1 MCAVFGF
8 LDYKGKISNAVLK
21 KLIHYLSVAAEV
33 RGTDATGIAYVRSSG
48 IITYKKPKP
57 AHKVKLFFPRDT
69 RAVIGHTRFTTQGS
83 EKRNCNNH
91 PFEGHCGK
99 EAFALAHNG
108 VLYNDRELRRE
119 QHLPTTPI
127 ETDSYIA
134 VQLLEQGQNL
144 DAENIK
150 RMAELV
156 EGSFVFTILRN
167 DNTLFLVKGSN
178 PLTIYHF
185 PTLGL
190 YVYASTKSILDTAL
204 QKLALPYKFC
214 EIAVSDGDILQI
226 SPDGTLFRSSF
237 AFMDD
242 HCSFS
247 PFYNWDAVD
256 WYHDDAEE
264 LLLEMCSCYG
274 INQEDIKLLLEF
286 GYHYDEIEQ
295 MLMDTAQLTEAL
307 LEIKAV
313 LSIE

>member
-1 MCAVFGF
+1 MNVES
-8 LDYKGKISNAVLK
+8 IK
-21 KLIHYLSVAAEV
+21 K
-33 RGTDATGIAYVRSSG
+33 
-48 IITYKKPKP
+48 
-57 AHKVKLFFPRDT
+57 
-69 RAVIGHTRFTTQGS
+69 
-83 EKRNCNNH
+83 
-91 PFEGHCGK
+91 
-99 EAFALAHNG
+99 
-108 VLYNDRELRRE
+108 
-119 QHLPTTPI
+119 
-127 ETDSYIA
+127 
-134 VQLLEQGQNL
+134 
-144 DAENIK
+144 
-150 RMAELV
+150 MAELV

-190 YVYASTKSILDTAL
+190 YVYASTKSILGTAL
-204 QKLALPYKFC
+204 QKSALLYKFC
-214 EIAVSDGDILQI
+214 EIAVSEGEILQI

-247 PFYNWDAVD
+247 PFYNWDAID

-295 MLMDTAQLTEAL
+295 MLMNTAQLTEAL